1 MKVSFWNPRFLFI
14 AVILA
19 GFIALLHGWAHS
31 MMWQVWQVGTL
42 VFVSI
47 VVALYGVLILVKK

>member
-1 MKVSFWNPRFLFI
+1 MKYWNPRFLFI

-19 GFIALLHGWAHS
+19 GIIALLHGWAHS

-47 VVALYGVLILVKK
+47 VVAIYGVLILVKK